1 VSAQSGPRAA
11 WRDRGSLSDAVERA
25 VWGGLLSGVVATA
38 LLVARNGLAPTQ
50 HPLTFGWVFGGWFAA
65 AGVAGALALA
75 LLLLGVA
82 RLLRRPS
89 LAPALVSW
97 ISSGA
102 AAWVWWSNAR
112 GARMAFALQ
121 GPVHFRLLL
130 PAALV
135 LAASA
140 LALLALATLVPGR
153 RPVKI
158 AGRALGLLALLGV
171 CVALAPERYFAAA
184 RGSGASGAGVTA
196 PAQLSALPPVF
207 VIGLDGADWRHLE
220 PLLARGELPH
230 LAALRERGAWGP
242 LDTIQPTLSPAV
254 WTTIATGRPPF
265 RHGIEGFTTPRL
277 RGVEDSLPGLH
288 PLRGVGFGA
297 LWRRLEASG
306 RIRQA
311 PVTSRDRAVPAFW
324 NLAGTARSPVAV
336 VHWWATWP
344 AEPVFGF
351 VVSDRA
357 FAQGRTR
364 DVPREHGLTF
374 PPELFRRIAPDIA
387 RYDEITPAEARAFMD
402 VSDAEFTDAARHGRG
417 HPGDVVRELPYFQ
430 SLFESARR
438 HALAL
443 ADLGRR
449 TWGTTPDLMVIF
461 RLIDQSC
468 HVALQHSELV
478 EAHPESSP
486 EQRRRF
492 GRVVSEAYRRAD
504 RVVGELL
511 AACGAACNVV
521 VLSDHGFELEQFPG
535 GLRRYHH
542 AHTSP
547 PGILLAAGPAFAP
560 GRGRVE
566 GLSVYDVLP
575 LLAYLK
581 GLPLARDLNGRLPV
595 ELLAPEL
602 LAAQPPREVDTYGT
616 RAAPADLASGV
627 EAVDEEMLERLRAL
641 GYIQ

>member
-1 VSAQSGPRAA
+1 MAASAGDSVSAKDEPRA
-11 WRDRGSLSDAVERA
+11 WIAVAERA
-25 VWGGLLSGVVATA
+25 LWGGLLLGVMSTS
-38 LLVARNGLAPTQ
+38 LLAARNGLVPTQ
-50 HPLTFGWVFGGWFAA
+50 HPLTFGWVFGGYLTAAFTSLA
-65 AGVAGALALA
+65 AGLALV
-75 LLLLGVA
+75 LLVSA
-82 RLLRRPS
+82 RLLRRPA
-89 LAPALVSW
+89 LAPALVAW
-97 ISSGA
+97 AALA
-102 AAWVWWSNAR
+102 AASWAWWSNSRA
-112 GARMAFALQ
+112 ARMAFALE

-135 LAASA
+135 LSLAA
-140 LALLALATLVPGR
+140 LALLAVATLVSR
-153 RPVKI
+153 RVI
-158 AGRALGLLALLGV
+158 LTAGRTLGLLALVAGW
-171 CVALAPERYFAAA
+171 VALGPARFFTARTSPPDVAGLAGAAQ
-184 RGSGASGAGVTA
+184 R
-196 PAQLSALPPVF
+196 SALPPVF
-207 VIGLDGADWRHLE
+207 VIGLDGADWRYIE

-230 LAALRERGAWGP
+230 LAELRRRGAWGP
-242 LDTIQPTLSPAV
+242 LATIQPTLSPAV

-265 RHGIEGFTTPRL
+265 RHGIQGFTTPRL

-288 PLRGVGFGA
+288 PLRGLGFDV
-297 LWRRLEASG
+297 LWRWLEASG

-324 NLAGTARSPVAV
+324 NLAETSHAPVVV

-344 AEPVFGF
+344 SEPVLGF

-357 FAQGRTR
+357 YAQGRSR

-374 PPELFRRIAPDIA
+374 PPELFRRIAPDIV
-387 RYDEITPAEARAFMD
+387 RYDEITPAEARTFMD
-402 VSDAEFTDAARHGRG
+402 VSDADFTEAARYGRG
-417 HPGDVVRELPYFQ
+417 HPGDVVRELPYFL
-430 SLFESARR
+430 SLFESGRR

-443 ADLGRR
+443 VDLGRR
-449 TWGTTPDLMVIF
+449 TWGITPDLLVIF

-468 HVALQHSELV
+468 HVALHHSELV
-478 EAHPESSP
+478 EAHPGSNP
-486 EQRRRF
+486 NDQRRF

-521 VLSDHGFELEQFPG
+521 VLSDHGFELEDFPG
-535 GLRRYHH
+535 GLHLYHH

-547 PGILLAAGPAFAP
+547 PGILLAAGPAFRP
-560 GRGRVE
+560 GRVE

-581 GLPLARDLNGRLPV
+581 GLPVARDLNGPLPTD
-595 ELLAPEL
+595 LLSPEL
-602 LAAQPPREVDTYGT
+602 LAAQPPRDVDTYGT
-616 RAAPADLASGV
+616 RAQPADLAAGV